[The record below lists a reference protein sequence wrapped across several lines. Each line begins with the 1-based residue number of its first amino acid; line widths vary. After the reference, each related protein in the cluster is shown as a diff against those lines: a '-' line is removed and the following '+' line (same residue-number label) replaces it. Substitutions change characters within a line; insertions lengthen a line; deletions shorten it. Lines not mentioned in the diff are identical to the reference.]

1 MENASN
7 EKTTIETTI
16 ETLKS
21 LSEVKLRV
29 STKLIDRH
37 TRNCQACL
45 QRQQKIKTLYLV
57 HMIKVEE
64 IIARDNLLMQL
75 YDECCDCFLSF

>member
-1 MENASN
+1 MESSSSI
-7 EKTTIETTI
+7 KTSTI

-21 LSEVKLRV
+21 MSEVKLRV
-29 STKLIDRH
+29 SAGLIDKH
-37 TRNCQACL
+37 TRKCQACL

-57 HMIKVEE
+57 HMMEVHE

-75 YDECCDCFLSF
+75 YDECCDCFLTI